1 MFSYS
6 HRIYN
11 TTFQKR
17 RYPTKQRRLNID
29 ITLERKHLLAALNR
43 VSPAGLRWNQRTGIQ
58 IEVGEQALTMT
69 ILNETGILRQSV
81 PCEVSSS
88 GSLVTT
94 HHALLKV
101 AKRIRRETLRLYS
114 DPGGHFL
121 AGEEGELER
130 IPFIPP
136 QSLARFRGNWQEAQ
150 WNSRLR
156 QHNPLIQETLR
167 CSLPIPTLT
176 EALQTALS
184 SAREVWMFGP
194 GSGSCILFH
203 LADPAISIV
212 GQDGTQF
219 SAAHLSLPHDYAGP
233 RDGPRHWRALDLL
246 IPVPSLRTLLNA
258 FPRPR
263 KASNEMLQIEGTF
276 YTVGE
281 TGSVCSGML
290 TFHSPTLMREL
301 AVPLVDSL
309 YIHYP
314 SWDVL
319 FSLLSENSW
328 TARLEV
334 PRRHLLHT
342 LKQLDLND
350 VYWITLKLEP
360 GPGRLMLSV
369 PAADQQGQGRTE
381 ELVAMLAEGDEC
393 SVNVS
398 QWSLMGMLEAFKT
411 DTVMIEY
418 LSPRHP
424 VKLRSGRSGKSGEV
438 TQVHALGAWHPAH

>member
-1 MFSYS
+1 
-6 HRIYN
+6 
-11 TTFQKR
+11 
-17 RYPTKQRRLNID
+17 
-29 ITLERKHLLAALNR
+29 
-43 VSPAGLRWNQRTGIQ
+43 
-58 IEVGEQALTMT
+58 VGEQALTMT
-69 ILNETGILRQSV
+69 ILNETGILRQRV

-94 HHALLKV
+94 HYALQKA

-130 IPFIPP
+130 ILLIGP

-150 WNSRLR
+150 WNSRL
-156 QHNPLIQETLR
+156 HLHEPLIQETLR
-167 CSLPIPTLT
+167 CSLPIPTLR

-194 GSGSCILFH
+194 GLGSCILFH
-203 LADPAISIV
+203 IADPAISII

-219 SAAHLSLPHDYAGP
+219 SAANLSLPHDYTGP
-233 RDGPRHWRALDLL
+233 RDRPRHWRALDLL

-258 FPRPR
+258 FPTPR
-263 KASNEMLQIEGTF
+263 KASNEQLQVEGTF
-276 YTVGE
+276 YTVGD

-290 TFHSPTLMREL
+290 TFHSPALAREL

-309 YIHYP
+309 YIRYP
-314 SWDVL
+314 AWDVL

-328 TARLEV
+328 TTRLEV
-334 PRRHLLHT
+334 PRRPLLQT

-360 GPGRLMLSV
+360 GPGRLLLSV
-369 PAADQQGQGRTE
+369 PATDQQGQERTE
-381 ELVAMLAEGDEC
+381 ELEAVLAEGDQC

-398 QWSLMGMLEAFKT
+398 QWSLMAILETFKT

-418 LSPRHP
+418 LSPKHP
-424 VKLRSGRSGKSGEV
+424 VRLRSGGSGKKREA
-438 TQVHALGAWHPAH
+438 THLHALGALHPAR